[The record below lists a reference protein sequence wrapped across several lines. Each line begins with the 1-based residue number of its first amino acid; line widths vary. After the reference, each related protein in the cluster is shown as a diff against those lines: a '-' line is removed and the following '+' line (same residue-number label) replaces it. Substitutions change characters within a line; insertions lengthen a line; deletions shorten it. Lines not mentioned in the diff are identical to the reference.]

1 MSGQSP
7 RHGGYAGAGPA
18 NQRPP
23 PSKHAK
29 PRQMRADFLLNFNR
43 PTPQQRPQA
52 FVPTRRSNRTSARP
66 GERVAFVRGRFV
78 QSAFRL
84 FVEKPSQDVI
94 EAVFNSDELV
104 DWPSVCR
111 VDLLC
116 DEHPRCPICLDEDMV
131 VPKVT
136 RCGHIFCLPC
146 IMRYFICLQD
156 NNGKQRCPVCI
167 ESTSPEELTSVRF
180 QMTRTLREGAPLSF
194 LLVQRQVHSTIVR
207 TMVTDVEDEMDDTA
221 EEDELRLLP
230 SEHAPGWH
238 FSRLVRLGVGE
249 FDALLEQELEA
260 LGQFR
265 PAAIQAG
272 DTELLPSIDAGVK
285 LLGRQLQKRKDAES
299 SGEDTKQGRTWA
311 YPAVS
316 SGPIWGCSY
325 VEVGSPAM
333 MPTTEAR
340 RLHGSASTDNG
351 GGLIDEKLFG
361 GSPKVHHSNDGT
373 SALPSAALTPLPSPA
388 LEPSEIPEEMVSAA
402 DLVMEGLDPC
412 HATPELRSL
421 PPPEAAS
428 PSGGADPGGAGG
440 PGGPKVIKFYQASDG
455 RTIFLEPFFQ
465 KLLVFE
471 HNGWE
476 KLPEGLDNVRVER
489 LQEVTVT
496 EDMRK
501 RHKFIGHLP
510 LGSQVTFAHVD
521 LRPHLSKATKDH
533 FSEEFKK
540 RRQQLKKEQ
549 TKARKEEREGKS
561 RTAQEEERYYQSLN
575 LTTPALTQA
584 PPTAEDFAVPLPG
597 RNASEEVDEEAAG
610 EGDEEDDCN
619 RPTLAAK
626 IKEQMSKS
634 QKQEKAA
641 REARK
646 SFPALGG
653 GGQVSGATSSVAA
666 SGSSSAW
673 GPGLGSSRVKGA
685 TPTTSETG
693 GAAASQGPRTLADI
707 PSLGQALA
715 GALESACSG
724 KEVSQ
729 KPSDAEDPSAGSPQL
744 APADAARKKKGRAG
758 KATTIRLFG

>member
-7 RHGGYAGAGPA
+7 RHGGYAGAGPPA

-52 FVPTRRSNRTSARP
+52 FAPTRRSHRSSARP
-66 GERVAFVRGRFV
+66 SERVAFVRGRFV

-84 FVEKPSQDVI
+84 FVEKASQDVV

-116 DEHPRCPICLDEDMV
+116 DEHPKCPICLDEDMV

-146 IMRYFICLQD
+146 IMRYFTCLQD
-156 NNGKQRCPVCI
+156 HNGKQRCPVCI

-180 QMTRTLREGAPLSF
+180 QMTRPLHEGSPLSF
-194 LLVQRQVHSTIVR
+194 LLVQRQAQSTIIQ
-207 TMVTDVEDEMDDTA
+207 TMLTEVEDDMDEAA

-230 SEHAPGWH
+230 SEHTPGWH
-238 FSRLVRLGVGE
+238 FSRLVRVGAGE

-260 LGQFR
+260 LGEFR

-272 DTELLPSIDAGVK
+272 DTELLPSIDAGMK
-285 LLGRQLQKRKDAES
+285 LLSRKLQKRRGDAEA
-299 SGEDTKQGRTWA
+299 SGSGTKKG
-311 YPAVS
+311 VS
-316 SGPIWGCSY
+316 LDAMNAGPTWGCSY
-325 VEVGSPAM
+325 VEVSSPAI
-333 MPTTEAR
+333 R
-340 RLHGSASTDNG
+340 RSKQASRLCSSADIDS
-351 GGLIDEKLFG
+351 GLSDTSFFHA
-361 GSPKVHHSNDGT
+361 SPETHSNDDM
-373 SALPSAALTPLPSPA
+373 SAAALTPLPSPA
-388 LEPSEIPEEMVSAA
+388 LEPLRQPEEIALAA
-402 DLVMEGLDPC
+402 EHGIAGVEPSSTTADFN
-412 HATPELRSL
+412 L
-421 PPPEAAS
+421 PPPEVASSSGAARES
-428 PSGGADPGGAGG
+428 
-440 PGGPKVIKFYQASDG
+440 KVIKFFQASDG

-471 HNGWE
+471 HSGWE
-476 KLPEGLDNVRVER
+476 NLPEGLADVRVER

-521 LRPHLSKATKDH
+521 LRPLLSKATKEH

-540 RRQQLKKEQ
+540 RRLQLRKEQ
-549 TKARKEEREGKS
+549 TKARKEEQQGKN

-575 LTTPALTQA
+575 LTMPAMSQA

-597 RNASEEVDEEAAG
+597 RNAADEVDEGAELG
-610 EGDEEDDCN
+610 GEDDDKEDECS

-626 IKEQMSKS
+626 IKDQMSRA
-634 QKQEKAA
+634 QMQEKAA
-641 REARK
+641 REARR
-646 SFPALGG
+646 SFPSLGG
-653 GGQVSGATSSVAA
+653 SSHASGGASSSAA
-666 SGSSSAW
+666 SGSTSAW

-685 TPTTSETG
+685 NPSFSDASG
-693 GAAASQGPRTLADI
+693 VAAGEGPRTLTDT
-707 PSLGQALA
+707 PSFGQALA

-724 KEVSQ
+724 KASE
-729 KPSDAEDPSAGSPQL
+729 AEDPSARSPHL